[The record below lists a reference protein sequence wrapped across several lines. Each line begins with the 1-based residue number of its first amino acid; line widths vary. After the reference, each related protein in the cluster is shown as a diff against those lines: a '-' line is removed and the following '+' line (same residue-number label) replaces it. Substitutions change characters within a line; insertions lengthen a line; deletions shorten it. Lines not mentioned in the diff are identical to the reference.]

1 MCRCQIGVNSDNFF
15 PKMHKVYEELIKKHP
30 QTKQNVTLADFT
42 TIKIGGQAD
51 LFYELND
58 IEQLPQLLTTASTL
72 QIPVFIFGGGSN
84 LIFNENGFRGLVIK
98 IAANKIVIEN
108 QTITADAGAL
118 LSQVIQTAIKNNLTG
133 LEKLTGLPGTIG
145 GAARGNAGAFGT
157 EIKDVLTSAT
167 IYNEKKGIHEVD
179 KNYFDFDYRSS
190 KIKQNKGRDIILQVK
205 LTLKKS
211 EDHETQKAQTEIVEI
226 LKSRTGK
233 QPSGKTTGSFFKN
246 PNPEL
251 AAGYLLDQC
260 GCKGLQVGGVQVS
273 HQHANWLINL
283 GNATQEDVIELAH
296 IMRERV
302 EDRFDIRLEPEVQF
316 VSITGYLDIA

>member
-1 MCRCQIGVNSDNFF
+1 MSVSNQTTF
-15 PKMHKVYEELIKKHP
+15 PTKMHKIYQEFTEKHSET
-30 QTKQNVTLADFT
+30 QQNISLSDFT
-42 TIKIGGQAD
+42 TIKIGGTAD

-58 IEQLPQLLTTASTL
+58 IEQLPKLLNDANQL

-84 LIFNENGFRGLVIK
+84 LIFNEEGFRGLVIK
-98 IAANKIVIEN
+98 ITSDQITVNDN
-108 QTITADAGAL
+108 QITADAGAL

-157 EIKDVLTSAT
+157 EIKDLLTSAK
-167 IYNEKKGIHEVD
+167 IYNEEKGIHEVN
-179 KNYFDFDYRSS
+179 KNYFSFDYRSS
-190 KIKQNKGRDIILQVK
+190 KIKQNKGGDIILQVTM
-205 LTLKKS
+205 TLKPS
-211 EDHETQKAQTEIVEI
+211 QDHETQKAQDEIVKI
-226 LKSRTGK
+226 LKSRSGK
-233 QPSGKTTGSFFKN
+233 QPTGKTTGSFFKN

-260 GCKGLQVGGVQVS
+260 GCKGLQVGQIQVS

-302 EDRFDIRLEPEVQF
+302 GDKFDIRLEPEVQF
-316 VSITGYLDIA
+316 VSVTGYLDII